1 MFENKAKSVITLRNP
16 LQTKYAIKKVEASVT
31 FRPSSGASPFVVGTI
46 NYDLPTPIS
55 VPAGGTAKT
64 EPWPVDLTKGQLLQL
79 IGMLL
84 DGNKVLDVTQNVTV
98 TVGDGYESQ
107 MYYYQDKAPFTIAID
122 GLDLTGLGQLPSSLK
137 SLSLPSNITQDTP
150 ASDINGVLRS
160 VLSGGGSSSSDSD
173 STSPLSALSED
184 NSTQSSTTTTTADN
198 SEATTTTAASSET
211 TSFKLPI

>member
-1 MFENKAKSVITLRNP
+1 
-16 LQTKYAIKKVEASVT
+16 
-31 FRPSSGASPFVVGTI
+31 
-46 NYDLPTPIS
+46 
-55 VPAGGTAKT
+55 
-64 EPWPVDLTKGQLLQL
+64 
-79 IGMLL
+79 MLV

-122 GLDLTGLGQLPSSLK
+122 GLDLTGLGQLPPSLK
-137 SLSLPSNITQDTP
+137 SLTLPSNITQDTP
-150 ASDINGVLRS
+150 ASDINGILRG

-173 STSPLSALSED
+173 STSPLSALSQD
-184 NSTQSSTTTTTADN
+184 NSTQSSTTTTTADK